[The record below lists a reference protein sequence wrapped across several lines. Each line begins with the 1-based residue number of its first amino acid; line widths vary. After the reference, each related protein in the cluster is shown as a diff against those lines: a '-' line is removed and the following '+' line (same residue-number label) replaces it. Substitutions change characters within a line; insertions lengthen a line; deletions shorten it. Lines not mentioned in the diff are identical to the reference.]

1 MLCHHRA
8 HDSKKDKSTFT
19 WFGCWI
25 LPIHRIREELESGEL
40 VALKL
45 ASYERRS
52 SELSMAWRKNNQGK
66 ALSWFVEKVKDISDK
81 LI

>member
-1 MLCHHRA
+1 MPTIQ
-8 HDSKKDKSTFT
+8 KKIEANLLGVGVGF
-19 WFGCWI
+19 
-25 LPIHRIREELESGEL
+25 LPIHRIQEELESGEL
-40 VALKL
+40 VALQL

-66 ALSWFVEKVKDISDK
+66 ALSWFVEKVKAISDK